1 MTTIWIRRLIVAIIV
16 LGFLGGM
23 AYWYL
28 QIKSNNDDVA
38 AANARLEAF
47 QTGRQSVQDKV
58 AAGNYQAAV
67 DESLALQGSIE
78 LTAEENLDILALQGF
93 SYFKL
98 AEAATGTARYND
110 LIASRDAY
118 EGVLTGLNGMQD
130 SRYAATCFSL
140 AGVYYALA
148 GFENKT
154 ANLQAALDYYQ
165 KNADYAGTQDP
176 AVKAES
182 LDMIEYIQTQL

>member
-1 MTTIWIRRLIVAIIV
+1 VNTIWIRRLIVAIIV

-28 QIKSNNDDVA
+28 QIQSNNDEVA
-38 AANARLEAF
+38 AANARL
-47 QTGRQSVQDKV
+47 QTFNYSRTHIQQAV
-58 AAGNYQAAV
+58 AAGNYQSAV
-67 DESLALQGSIE
+67 DQSLVLQGSIE

-98 AEAATGTARYND
+98 AETATGTARYND
-110 LIASRDAY
+110 LVASRDAY
-118 EGVLTGLNGMQD
+118 QGVLAGLNGAQD

-154 ANLQAALDYYQ
+154 ANL
-165 KNADYAGTQDP
+165 
-176 AVKAES
+176 
-182 LDMIEYIQTQL
+182 